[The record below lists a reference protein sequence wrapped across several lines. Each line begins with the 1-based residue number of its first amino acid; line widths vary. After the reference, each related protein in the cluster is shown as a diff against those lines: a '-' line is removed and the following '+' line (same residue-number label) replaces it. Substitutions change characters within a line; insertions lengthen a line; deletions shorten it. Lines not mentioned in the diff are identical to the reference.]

1 VGKTHPRAGCR
12 KPEAFKYVELC
23 EYIQNIVKLFRAFE
37 DIQRF
42 SILSETIQRIVIQ
55 SIKSV

>member
-1 VGKTHPRAGCR
+1 MHSKD
-12 KPEAFKYVELC
+12 VELC

-37 DIQRF
+37 DIQTF
-42 SILSETIQRIVIQ
+42 SMLSETIQRIVIQ